1 MVFLQKSILRS
12 LSVSESLKI
21 ENGIS
26 FNFVSGIAFNQ
37 IIIALEEYLK
47 LGRKT
52 NPICFM
58 KYLFLNADRINCFS
72 FFNEISKR
80 IFIYPIYTF
89 GCYRS
94 SYHGVFPTFCANR
107 FPLTKHLLGLINFT
121 ILGFQQEVLTGQFD
135 DTFHGWFSAVIF
147 LLAFVFIVNTLSI
160 LVCSRKRRWD
170 GLWPHVSLVILTN
183 VSVYLRSEVIVCFS
197 LLQKK
202 DFGMGEVR

>member
-1 MVFLQKSILRS
+1 MFLQKSIVRS
-12 LSVSESLKI
+12 LSVSGSLKS

-58 KYLFLNADRINCFS
+58 KHLFLNQDRINCFS

-94 SYHGVFPTFCANR
+94 FYQSVFPTFCADR
-107 FPLTKHLLGLINFT
+107 FPVTKHLLSLINFT
-121 ILGFQQEVLTGQFD
+121 ILCFQQEALIGQFD
-135 DTFHGWFSAVIF
+135 DTFHWWFSAVMF
-147 LLAFVFIVNTLSI
+147 VFAFVFIVNTLSI
-160 LVCSRKRRWD
+160 LVWSRKRRRD
-170 GLWPHVSLVILTN
+170 CLWRYVSLVILTN
-183 VSVYLRSEVIVCFS
+183 VSVYVRSEVIVS
-197 LLQKK
+197 
-202 DFGMGEVR
+202 VSHSS

>member
-1 MVFLQKSILRS
+1 MD
-12 LSVSESLKI
+12 
-21 ENGIS
+21 
-26 FNFVSGIAFNQ
+26 
-37 IIIALEEYLK
+37 
-47 LGRKT
+47 RKT
-52 NPICFM
+52 KPIWFM
-58 KYLFLNADRINCFS
+58 KYSFLNQDRINCFS

-89 GCYRS
+89 GCYRY

-135 DTFHGWFSAVIF
+135 DTFHGWFSAVMF

-170 GLWPHVSLVILTN
+170 GLWPYVSLVILTN

-202 DFGMGEVR
+202 KILEWARCAKTTWTLCFLRSLHKTILVKGKTFEHWSTWSFWTVFVPFPKKTL